1 MIDLKVKLDREERS
15 NYTLIIDVSDLG
27 SPQQQTS
34 TVLTVVV
41 EDEDDHVP
49 QFNRQRMNL
58 YILSILIIHYIFRLL
73 HYTNLYNTNSK
84 FLTGNSVPMEI
95 EVREELPMNS
105 PIGQVKAVDEDI
117 GENADIEYAI
127 VDGND
132 DRIFEV
138 SKGSMCL

>member
-49 QFNRQRMNL
+49 QFNRQRMKL
-58 YILSILIIHYIFRLL
+58 YILSILIIDYI
-73 HYTNLYNTNSK
+73 
-84 FLTGNSVPMEI
+84 
-95 EVREELPMNS
+95 
-105 PIGQVKAVDEDI
+105 
-117 GENADIEYAI
+117 
-127 VDGND
+127 
-132 DRIFEV
+132 
-138 SKGSMCL
+138 

>member
-49 QFNRQRMNL
+49 QFNRQRMKL
-58 YILSILIIHYIFRLL
+58 YILWIFIIDYI
-73 HYTNLYNTNSK
+73 
-84 FLTGNSVPMEI
+84 
-95 EVREELPMNS
+95 
-105 PIGQVKAVDEDI
+105 
-117 GENADIEYAI
+117 
-127 VDGND
+127 
-132 DRIFEV
+132 
-138 SKGSMCL
+138 

>member
-49 QFNRQRMNL
+49 QFNRQRMQF
-58 YILSILIIHYIFRLL
+58 YILSSFFIDSTLEITAILYE
-73 HYTNLYNTNSK
+73 
-84 FLTGNSVPMEI
+84 FLQYKLQISN
-95 EVREELPMNS
+95 R
-105 PIGQVKAVDEDI
+105 
-117 GENADIEYAI
+117 
-127 VDGND
+127 
-132 DRIFEV
+132 
-138 SKGSMCL
+138 

>member
-1 MIDLKVKLDREERS
+1 
-15 NYTLIIDVSDLG
+15 
-27 SPQQQTS
+27 
-34 TVLTVVV
+34 
-41 EDEDDHVP
+41 
-49 QFNRQRMNL
+49 
-58 YILSILIIHYIFRLL
+58 
-73 HYTNLYNTNSK
+73 
-84 FLTGNSVPMEI
+84 MEI

-138 SKGSMCL
+138 FEGATFCNNVIIL

>member
-49 QFNRQRMNL
+49 QFNRQRMKL
-58 YILSILIIHYIFRLL
+58 YFLSILIIDYI
-73 HYTNLYNTNSK
+73 
-84 FLTGNSVPMEI
+84 
-95 EVREELPMNS
+95 
-105 PIGQVKAVDEDI
+105 
-117 GENADIEYAI
+117 
-127 VDGND
+127 
-132 DRIFEV
+132 
-138 SKGSMCL
+138 

>member
-58 YILSILIIHYIFRLL
+58 YI
-73 HYTNLYNTNSK
+73 
-84 FLTGNSVPMEI
+84 
-95 EVREELPMNS
+95 
-105 PIGQVKAVDEDI
+105 
-117 GENADIEYAI
+117 
-127 VDGND
+127 
-132 DRIFEV
+132 
-138 SKGSMCL
+138 

>member
-49 QFNRQRMNL
+49 QFNRQRMKL
-58 YILSILIIHYIFRLL
+58 YFLSILLYLKKNCL
-73 HYTNLYNTNSK
+73 HT
-84 FLTGNSVPMEI
+84 
-95 EVREELPMNS
+95 
-105 PIGQVKAVDEDI
+105 VKA
-117 GENADIEYAI
+117 
-127 VDGND
+127 
-132 DRIFEV
+132 
-138 SKGSMCL
+138 